1 MKNKLISAAVTA
13 ALLSAAYVPVAAAQ
27 GTTELEQLKAQIA
40 VLAAKVEQM
49 EKAQQAQA
57 QTQKAQG
64 ETQDKTIDMI
74 AQQRANV
81 GDWVGRFTWK
91 GDFRYRNE
99 DIRQEFTPGDRNR
112 DRLRLRAG
120 FVAKAND
127 TVTAEVQLTT
137 SEALSSGGYGDARS
151 SNQTLTDANSR
162 KRIWLDT
169 AFATWAPNANFKV
182 TGGKQR
188 YPFVK
193 PNNSGFFDNDI
204 NPEGV
209 SVNWQQGA
217 NGLFADAY
225 YFIMAER
232 NTGAAGGAD
241 STFSGAQIGWRG
253 DIASGTRLTLAAMY
267 YDMGAVQGYNAVQDG
282 AISAT
287 LNNSF
292 GNTTTA
298 NPAICRPGII
308 NTTTTTSCI
317 ADDFNVVEAMAE
329 LAVQVGG
336 KPLTIGVD
344 YAKNNEADFAAS
356 ATSPAGLDT
365 ALMFGVQYGR
375 VTTAHTWEVAYTYQ
389 KLENDSLYGQFVD
402 SDFGGGSTGTKG
414 SVVRFGYGFGR
425 NFRVNGTYFLNDLN
439 IDVPTTIAG
448 VGAITNRNYRRF
460 QLDFNIGF

>member
-1 MKNKLISAAVTA
+1 MKNSLIKAAVAA
-13 ALLSAAYVPVAAAQ
+13 ALLSAAYVPAASAQ
-27 GTTELEQLKAQIA
+27 GTTELEQLKAQIQA
-40 VLAAKVEQM
+40 LSAKVEQM

-57 QTQKAQG
+57 ATQKAQG

-127 TVTAEVQLTT
+127 TVTAEVQLSS
-137 SEALSSGGYGDARS
+137 SESLSNGGYGDARS

-169 AFATWAPNANFKV
+169 AFAQWAPNANFKV

-188 YPFVK
+188 YPFVR
-193 PNNSGFFDNDI
+193 PTNSGFFDSDI
-204 NPEGV
+204 NPEGL
-209 SVNWQQGA
+209 SANWQQGA

-225 YFIMAER
+225 YFILAER
-232 NTGAAGGAD
+232 NANAAGGAD

-267 YDMGAVQGYNAVQDG
+267 YDMGAVQGYNAVQDAVLPG
-282 AISAT
+282 NA
-287 LNNSF
+287 F
-292 GNTTTA
+292 GNTTTTSA
-298 NPAICRPGII
+298 AICRPGVI
-308 NTTTTTSCI
+308 TTASTACI
-317 ADDFNVVEAMAE
+317 ANDFNVVEAMAE
-329 LAVQVGG
+329 LAMQVGG
-336 KPLTIGVD
+336 KPLTFGVD
-344 YAKNNEADFAAS
+344 YAKNNEADIRAS
-356 ATSPAGLDT
+356 ATAPDGLDT

-402 SDFGGGSTGTKG
+402 SDFGAGNTGTKG
-414 SVVRFGYGFGR
+414 SVFRFGYGFGR
-425 NFRVNGTYFLNDLN
+425 NFRINGTYFVNDLN
-439 IDVPTTIAG
+439 IDLPTNIAG
-448 VGAITNRNYRRF
+448 VGPVTNRKYRRL
-460 QLDFNIGF
+460 QIDLNVGF